1 MGLQVNE
8 TQRNEVEQFT
18 EYLIFSKHNNSHC
31 TDLISVYIF
40 LKWLCVNSQTNNRSK
55 GLSYWCTRVWS
66 SWVHGLHLSLNSC
79 HVSHLSCFVTSPCN
93 TVVLIKSVHRWNSQK
108 HCSTFS
114 KPSLWYLQLQ
124 TSWKYTALWYQS
136 LLRGVLLWNLKL
148 CISRHHEHRMDL
160 TVKFREIV
168 CSLANDES
176 ITF

>member
-18 EYLIFSKHNNSHC
+18 KYLIFSKHNNSHC
-31 TDLISVYIF
+31 TDLILVYIF

-66 SWVHGLHLSLNSC
+66 SWVHGLHLSLNIC

-93 TVVLIKSVHRWNSQK
+93 TVVLIKSVHRNTVQHSQN
-108 HCSTFS
+108 HLCDTCNCRQVGST
-114 KPSLWYLQLQ
+114 QLCGI
-124 TSWKYTALWYQS
+124 SPCLGKS
-136 LLRGVLLWNLKL
+136 CVLWNLKL